1 MSKKILLPVTILVVG
16 VLAIVAL
23 VFAKPKPVPR
33 ELPDEPAL
41 VQVAVTQ
48 AQQESLRLS
57 VNAQGTVMPKRE
69 IELVAQVSGLI
80 SSVEPAFVDGGF
92 FGAGQVLVRI
102 DEREYQAALLSA
114 KSRLADAAQRLA
126 EEEGRSL
133 QAAREWR
140 DLGNQNANDLFMRK
154 PQLASAQA
162 NLEANQGAV
171 AIAGLNLERTQISA
185 PFKGRVRETHVNL
198 GQYVSAGT
206 ALAKVYDST
215 VVEVRL
221 PLTEQQAALIDLPLT
236 AGLVSDSNDRPKVTL
251 TGTVAGE
258 QHTWSGTLT
267 RTDAF
272 VDANSRMYY
281 AVVEVVDPFA
291 IDASEG
297 DRKMPLLPGL
307 FVQAEIEGKRLD
319 NVVKL
324 PRTALFE
331 RDKLLTLDGEHK
343 IAEQKVR
350 VLRRTEDEVWI
361 RADLSENMLISL
373 EKQSLTPVGTVV
385 DPILPQAEPHVA
397 PAESVAQVQAQTQ
410 TQVQGKD

>member
-1 MSKKILLPVTILVVG
+1 MSKKTLLPLIICIVG

-69 IELVAQVSGLI
+69 IELVAQVSGMI
-80 SSVEPAFVDGGF
+80 SSVAPAFVDGGF
-92 FGAGQVLVRI
+92 FDAEQVLVSI

-140 DLGNQNANDLFMRK
+140 DLGNKNANELFMRK
-154 PQLASAQA
+154 PQLASAEA
-162 NLEANQGAV
+162 NLEANQGDV
-171 AIAGLNLERTQISA
+171 AIAGLNLERTQISV
-185 PFKGRVRETHVNL
+185 PFKGRVRETHVDL
-198 GQYVSAGT
+198 GQYVTAGT
-206 ALAKVYDST
+206 ALAEVYDST

-236 AGLVSDSNDRPKVTL
+236 AGLDSDTNERPKVTL
-251 TGTVAGE
+251 RGTVAGE
-258 QHTWSGTLT
+258 RHQWSGILT

-272 VDANSRMYY
+272 IDANSRMYY
-281 AVVEVVDPFA
+281 AVVEVEDPFA
-291 IDASEG
+291 IDANESE
-297 DRKMPLLPGL
+297 RTVPLLPGL
-307 FVQAEIEGKRLD
+307 FVEAEIEGKRLD
-319 NVVKL
+319 NVLKL
-324 PRTALFE
+324 PRRALYE

-343 IAEQKVR
+343 VAEQKVR

-361 RADLSENMLISL
+361 QAQLNEDMLISL
-373 EKQSLTPVGTVV
+373 EKQSLTPVGSVV
-385 DPILPQAEPHVA
+385 DPLLPQAEPE
-397 PAESVAQVQAQTQ
+397 PASGESVAQVEAQAEA
-410 TQVQGKD
+410 QGKD

>member
-1 MSKKILLPVTILVVG
+1 MLKKILLPAAIFLVGTLAVAALVV
-16 VLAIVAL
+16 
-23 VFAKPKPVPR
+23 AKPKPVPR
-33 ELPDEPAL
+33 ELPDESAL
-41 VQVAVTQ
+41 VQVAVTE
-48 AQQESLRLS
+48 AHRESMRLK
-57 VNAQGTVMPKRE
+57 VKTQGTVMPKRE

-80 SSVEPAFVDGGF
+80 SGVEPAFVDGGF
-92 FGAGQVLVRI
+92 FDAEQLLVRI

-114 KSRLADAAQRLA
+114 KSRLADAAQRFA

-154 PQLASAQA
+154 PQLAAAKA

-185 PFKGRVRETHVNL
+185 PFKGRVRETYVNL
-198 GQYVSAGT
+198 GQYVTAGT
-206 ALAKVYDST
+206 PLARVYDST
-215 VVEVRL
+215 VVEIRL
-221 PLTEQQAALIDLPLT
+221 PITEQQAALIDLPLT
-236 AGLVSDSNDRPKVTL
+236 AGQASSSHQQPKVTI

-258 QHTWSGTLT
+258 SYQWAGLLT

-291 IDASEG
+291 MDGAAGE
-297 DRKMPLLPGL
+297 REMPLLPGL
-307 FVQAEIEGKRLD
+307 FVEAEIEGKRLD

-324 PRTALFE
+324 PRAALFE

-350 VLRRTEDEVWI
+350 VLRKTENEVWVQ
-361 RADLSENMLISL
+361 AELSDSQLVSL

-385 DPILPQAEPHVA
+385 KPLLPQGEPGSAAVEA
-397 PAESVAQVQAQTQ
+397 VAQVQ
-410 TQVQGKD
+410 TQVQGRD

>member
-1 MSKKILLPVTILVVG
+1 MSKKILLPAAIFIVG
-16 VLAIVAL
+16 TLAIAVL

-33 ELPDEPAL
+33 ELPGEPAL

-48 AQQESLRLS
+48 AQQESSLRLS
-57 VNAQGTVMPKRE
+57 VNAQGTVVPKRE

-80 SSVEPAFVDGGF
+80 SGVEPAFVDGGF
-92 FGAGQVLVRI
+92 FDAEQVLIRI

-162 NLEANQGAV
+162 NLDANQGAV
-171 AIAGLNLERTQISA
+171 AIAELNLERTQISV
-185 PFKGRVRETHVNL
+185 PFKGRVRETHVGL
-198 GQYVSAGT
+198 GQYVTAGT

-215 VVEVRL
+215 VMEVRL

-236 AGLVSDSNDRPKVTL
+236 AGLASDSNERPNVIL

-258 QHTWSGTLT
+258 RHQWSGTLT

-272 VDANSRMYY
+272 IDANSRMYY
-281 AVVEVVDPFA
+281 AVVEVKDSFA
-291 IDASEG
+291 IDADEG
-297 DRKMPLLPGL
+297 ERKVPLLPGL
-307 FVQAEIEGKRLD
+307 FVKAEIEGKRLD
-319 NVVKL
+319 NVLKL

-331 RDKLLTLDGEHK
+331 RDKLLTLDSEHK
-343 IAEQKVR
+343 VAEQKVR
-350 VLRRTEDEVWI
+350 VLRKTEDEVWVQ
-361 RADLSENMLISL
+361 AELNDSMLISL

-385 DPILPQAEPHVA
+385 EPLLPQAEPA
-397 PAESVAQVQAQTQ
+397 SAESVAQVQTQTQ

>member
-1 MSKKILLPVTILVVG
+1 MSKKVLFPVAICAVGLLAIAALVV
-16 VLAIVAL
+16 
-23 VFAKPKPVPR
+23 AKPKPVPR

-41 VQVAVTQ
+41 VQVAVTE
-48 AQQESLRLS
+48 AHRESMRLK
-57 VNAQGTVMPKRE
+57 VKTQGTVTPKRE

-80 SSVEPAFVDGGF
+80 SGVEPAFVDGGF
-92 FGAGQVLVRI
+92 FDTEQVLVRI

-162 NLEANQGAV
+162 NLEANQGSV

-206 ALAKVYDST
+206 PLATIYDST

-236 AGLVSDSNDRPKVTL
+236 AGLASGNSARPKVTI

-258 QHTWSGTLT
+258 QHQWSGTLS

-291 IDASEG
+291 IDADESES
-297 DRKMPLLPGL
+297 KMPLLPGL
-307 FVQAEIEGKRLD
+307 FVEAEIEGKRLD
-319 NVVKL
+319 NVLKL
-324 PRTALFE
+324 PRAALFE
-331 RDKLLTLDGEHK
+331 RDKLLTLDGENK

-350 VLRRTEDEVWI
+350 VLRKTETEVWVQ
-361 RADLSENMLISL
+361 AELTESMLVSL
-373 EKQSLTPVGTVV
+373 EKQSLTPVGSVV
-385 DPILPQAEPHVA
+385 EPMLPQGEAEPA
-397 PAESVAQVQAQTQ
+397 SAEAVAQVQAQA
-410 TQVQGKD
+410 QGKE